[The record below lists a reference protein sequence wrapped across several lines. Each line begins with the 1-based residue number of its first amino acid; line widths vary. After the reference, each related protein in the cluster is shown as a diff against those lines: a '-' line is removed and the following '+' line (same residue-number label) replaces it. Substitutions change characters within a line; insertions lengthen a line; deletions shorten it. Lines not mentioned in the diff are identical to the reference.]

1 VNHYLPPPFP
11 LGGKPLVS
19 KIPAHLRY
27 AGFFNLLLGGA
38 LLASVTTLAYTFTRL
53 GQFTQSASPRVVVAD
68 KQEQNGS
75 QVVPARFANFCPFP
89 FNPANPACQAV
100 AVTTMPVAQPA
111 PPANQMMADVPAD
124 ETLTLMPVTPLPAA
138 EVGGSQPALGWIYAG
153 KNEISK
159 VIQADAVLAGQSYT
173 MLQSINVRR
182 FPISSKSSENRK
194 ILTTVSAGEKIQ
206 VLALERNGEHLWL
219 QIARPL
225 SQNALNQTGQAEGT

>member
-1 VNHYLPPPFP
+1 MNHYLPPPFP

-68 KQEQNGS
+68 KQEQAGS
-75 QVVPARFANFCPFP
+75 QAVPARFANFCPFP

-100 AVTTMPVAQPA
+100 AVTTVPVA
-111 PPANQMMADVPAD
+111 PPTERSVEAVAADTPPS
-124 ETLTLMPVTPLPAA
+124 ETVAVMPVTA
-138 EVGGSQPALGWIYAG
+138 VGGSQPALGWIYAG
-153 KNEISK
+153 KNEISQ